1 MTQNKETKTYK
12 IDKISLRT
20 GGYKNHKGTWI
31 NPSDKEAKRE
41 LLTKYEDFEQKLEEE
56 DKTTLNIQ
64 VRQTTHPD
72 PKNPNKKIY
81 TETHNIKAKVSK
93 AKIEMK
99 KDGTFLDKKE
109 IKKQI
114 EKKGTEIREADT
126 FTGENKEPEKKKESP
141 PEKYGVKIPRVVIK
155 AGSLNTALKVLE
167 QTPHGI
173 ENADE
178 LLSEAMRLSD
188 NILRYTH
195 QNTRP

>member
-20 GGYKNHKGTWI
+20 GGYKTHEGTWI

-41 LLTKYEDFEQKLEEE
+41 LLTKYKDFEQKLEKQN
-56 DKTTLNIQ
+56 KTTLNIQ

-81 TETHNIKAKVSK
+81 TKTHNITGKVSK
-93 AKIEMK
+93 DK
-99 KDGTFLDKKE
+99 KDS
-109 IKKQI
+109 
-114 EKKGTEIREADT
+114 EIREADP
-126 FTGENKEPEKKKESP
+126 FTGQNKKQTKEPENKPETLT
-141 PEKYGVKIPRVVIK
+141 EKYGGKIPRVVSK

-195 QNTRP
+195 QDTRP